1 VETSDSADTDSA
13 DTDVAENSD
22 SAETSDSLDTDVAE
36 NSDSAG
42 TDVADFSIG
51 ADSDTVFVRY
61 RRSYMANLI
70 QADEVIKD
78 CYHFIKN
85 TLLSYKKVKAR
96 VSWSS
101 ETFKA
106 ARIQCAKLVIKGK
119 NLWLYLNLDPKD
131 YADSKFFIKDL
142 SDKPKFAEVPLGI
155 KLRSDRSQKH
165 AAILIADMMQKLG
178 LEKAEREAEDFRL
191 PHEDNEA
198 LIEKGLIKVYYSGE
212 VTDTTNLATVN
223 IDEMLN
229 GNEEGTPSTAERSP
243 SLEREADEGTPSTAS
258 GPLPRRWRL
267 MKKPLPPKEFPPTL
281 IYSFR
286 HSSAVTP
293 PKGRRL

>member
-1 VETSDSADTDSA
+1 
-13 DTDVAENSD
+13 
-22 SAETSDSLDTDVAE
+22 
-36 NSDSAG
+36 
-42 TDVADFSIG
+42 
-51 ADSDTVFVRY
+51 
-61 RRSYMANLI
+61 MANLI
-70 QADEVIKD
+70 QADDVIKD

-212 VTDTTNLATVN
+212 VTDTTNLATVD
-223 IDEMLN
+223 IDAMLN
-229 GNEEGTPSTAERSP
+229 AEE
-243 SLEREADEGTPSTAS
+243 SL
-258 GPLPRRWRL
+258 
-267 MKKPLPPKEFPPTL
+267 K
-281 IYSFR
+281 
-286 HSSAVTP
+286 
-293 PKGRRL
+293 